1 MKHIVLSLV
10 ILFISKSTLT
20 IGQIDSRQSSLPD
33 SRRSSAELLVYK
45 LNPGEARDLYLKGK
59 ELEES
64 MLHTFV
70 VRCAEAKDI
79 PPLPRGN
86 YIRVRTVDNKL
97 EYSDH
102 TVDNFYYKRVSDEKM
117 MLFLSDTLGNVIRD
131 AVVKNGARRL
141 SFDETTQ
148 TYTTKQIGNGKRVEV
163 NNNGVLHYIE
173 VKGRPF
179 PRRQNFFK
187 RSWTPIKNG
196 FYRIFNPDLADMPD
210 KYGGFLLFS
219 KQIGRASCRERV

>member
-148 TYTTKQIGNGKRVEV
+148 TYTTKQIGNGKKVEV

-196 FYRIFNPDLADMPD
+196 FYRDR
-210 KYGGFLLFS
+210 KS
-219 KQIGRASCRERV
+219 VV